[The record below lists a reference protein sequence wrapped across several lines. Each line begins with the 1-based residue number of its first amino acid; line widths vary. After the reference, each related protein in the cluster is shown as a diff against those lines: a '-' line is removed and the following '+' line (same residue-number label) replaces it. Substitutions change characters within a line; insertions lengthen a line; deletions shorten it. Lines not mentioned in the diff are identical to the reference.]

1 MEKKG
6 ILYVVSTPIGNL
18 KDITYRAVEIL
29 SNTEYIACEDTRT
42 VKNVLNLTKEVE
54 KKDKFLISYFEGNE
68 MIRIPQ
74 IINLLLNGS
83 DVALVSESGTPTI
96 SDPGYKLVRE
106 CIEKDIKVEAIPGP
120 TAMISALV
128 SSGLP
133 TDKFLFLGFLPKKE
147 GHRKS
152 LLEKVKE
159 MPVSSSVIFYES
171 PHRIIK
177 SLGELFEIF
186 GDIEVV
192 LAREL
197 TKIHEEVRKDKIATF
212 LEYYKKS
219 KPRGEYVVLFHL

>member
-18 KDITYRAVEIL
+18 KDITLRAIEVL

-54 KKDKFLISYFEGNE
+54 KKDKYLISYFEGNE
-68 MIRIPQ
+68 ITRIPQ
-74 IINLLLNGS
+74 IINLLLTGS
-83 DVALVSESGTPTI
+83 NVALVSESGTPTI

-106 CIEKDIKVEAIPGP
+106 CIQRDIKVEAIPGP
-120 TAMISALV
+120 TALISALV

-147 GHRKS
+147 GHRAS
-152 LLEKVKE
+152 LLGKIKN
-159 MPVSSSVIFYES
+159 MQISSTVIFYES

-177 SLGELFEIF
+177 TLDELLDTF
-186 GDIEVV
+186 GDIEIA

-197 TKIHEEVRKDKIATF
+197 TKIHEEVKKDKISN
-212 LEYYKKS
+212 LILHYKKN
-219 KPRGEYVVLFHL
+219 KPRGEYVVLLHL